1 MKFVFLNYHFS
12 ADISSPEDW
21 TKRLQFYVGS
31 LECLSKKH
39 TVIRVDQ
46 INYEGNFIHNGV
58 QYLCVKPSKNKNYF
72 PRKLNHFVKSL
83 APDVVVVSSFQFPL
97 QVMQLRYFLG
107 RNVKIIIQHHAERP
121 YTGIKKFIQRQASR
135 FVDAYIFA
143 SREIGIDWIQRGNLV
158 NEKKIYEIM
167 EVSSSF
173 HPVDKILARSKT
185 NVTGDFV
192 FLWAGR
198 LNENKDPITVVK
210 VFLEFSKVHTAAKL
224 YMIYQSTELLIEVM
238 KLVAKENHSTKS
250 ITMVG
255 AVPHEEMLFWFNSAD
270 FLISGSHY
278 EGSGTVVAEAM
289 SCGCV
294 PIVTDIPSFR
304 TITANGDCGFLYEVG
319 NENALFNTLEMVIK
333 TNVQEKRDKAMEHFE
348 KELSFD
354 AIARKI
360 DETARLLVVV

>member
-1 MKFVFLNYHFS
+1 MKFIFLNYHFS
-12 ADISSPEDW
+12 PDIKSPQEW
-21 TKRLQFYVGS
+21 TNRIHFYVGS
-31 LECLSKKH
+31 LECLSKVH

-58 QYLCVKPSKNKNYF
+58 QYFCVKPSKNKNYI
-72 PRKLNHFVKSL
+72 PRKLNHFVKRL
-83 APDVVVVSSFQFPL
+83 EPDVVVVSSFLFPL
-97 QVMQLRYFLG
+97 QVVQLRWCLG
-107 RNVKIIIQHHAERP
+107 KNVKIIMQHHAERP
-121 YTGIKKFIQRQASR
+121 YTGIKKFIQRQVSG

-143 SREIGIDWIQRGNLV
+143 SREIGIDWVQGGNLV

-173 HPVDKILARSKT
+173 YPLDKIFARSKT
-185 NVTGDFV
+185 HVNGDLV

-210 VFLEFSKVHTAAKL
+210 AFLEFSKVHTAAKL
-224 YMIYQSTELLIEVM
+224 YMIYQSAELLNCVR
-238 KLVAKENHSTKS
+238 KLVAREGHNISS
-250 ITMVG
+250 IVLIG
-255 AVPHEEMLFWFNSAD
+255 AVPHEEMLYWFNSAN

-278 EGSGTVVAEAM
+278 EGSGTVIAEAM

-294 PIVTDIPSFR
+294 PIITDIPSFR

-319 NENALFNTLEMVIK
+319 NENALFSTLKQAIQV
-333 TNVQEKRDKAMEHFE
+333 NVQEKRNKALKHF
-348 KELSFD
+348 KNNLSFD

-360 DETARLLVVV
+360 YEVAAY